1 MKQMSNG
8 VCECVCVSGVCQSM
22 ANDMQTNS
30 RIYMSLCFYW
40 CFFLFNVVVVVMA
53 AIVSNDATKIDGK

>member
-1 MKQMSNG
+1 M
-8 VCECVCVSGVCQSM
+8 CVSGVCQSM

-40 CFFLFNVVVVVMA
+40 CFFVFNVVVVVVMA